1 MFTTEELQLI
11 LASLNAAT
19 IKGSDARFVA
29 QLQDKIM
36 ASLTP
41 VPAGMTKIESAKK

>member
-1 MFTTEELQLI
+1 MFTTEELQVI

-29 QLQDKIM
+29 QLQEKIL

-41 VPAGMTKIESAKK
+41 IPEGLTQVTPAKK

>member
-1 MFTTEELQLI
+1 MFTPEELQVI

-19 IKGSDARFVA
+19 IKGSDAQFFA
-29 QLQDKIM
+29 QLQTKIIT
-36 ASLTP
+36 ALTP